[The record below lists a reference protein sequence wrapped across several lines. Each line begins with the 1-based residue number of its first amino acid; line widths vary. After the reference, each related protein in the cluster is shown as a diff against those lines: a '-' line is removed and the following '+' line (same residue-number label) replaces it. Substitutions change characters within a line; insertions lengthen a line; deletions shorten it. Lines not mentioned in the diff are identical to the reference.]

1 MSDDKP
7 NKREESPWVLVARYS
22 EIGFIIPAAVLVGYL
37 LGLLGDYLLH
47 THWVYLFGI
56 VFGAVAGFVSMIRR
70 ALQASTDAD
79 KVDDK
84 TERDDS
90 HGGQ

>member
-1 MSDDKP
+1 MSDEKP

-90 HGGQ
+90 HDGH